1 MAPCAICPPRSHLAL
16 VQPRARPARQVEAPS
31 PAAGAP
37 MRRTSC
43 MLLLLAASRTTS
55 LGGLRQAARREVVR
69 RAGADVR
76 ASVPEVRAI
85 RAPFGTRDW
94 GHVRVRRCAL
104 ATARTRSPSA
114 EGATK
119 CPVGPAARTA
129 RAHASTTGQ
138 TACRYC
144 RRLSC
149 SSSERRK
156 LAVAVAAVVVVVG
169 AADVVLRGYLCS
181 RSYLIAMRQGCPSH
195 AHVLRTVGSASGGGG
210 RRRMPAHRGH
220 PYRFPVKTERQE
232 LRVENAP

>member
-1 MAPCAICPPRSHLAL
+1 MA
-16 VQPRARPARQVEAPS
+16 
-31 PAAGAP
+31 
-37 MRRTSC
+37 
-43 MLLLLAASRTTS
+43 
-55 LGGLRQAARREVVR
+55 R

-76 ASVPEVRAI
+76 AGVPEVRAT
-85 RAPFGTRDW
+85 RAPFGTRDR

-104 ATARTRSPSA
+104 AAARTRSQSA
-114 EGATK
+114 EGATR

-129 RAHASTTGQ
+129 RAHASTTGRQ
-138 TACRYC
+138 TACRCC

-149 SSSERRK
+149 SSSARRK

-181 RSYLIAMRQGCPSH
+181 RSYLIAMRQGCSSH

-210 RRRMPAHRGH
+210 RRRMPAHRGR